1 MKRAVAIV
9 LSLILIG
16 IQAMAAAQV
25 LSTTTVASA
34 CGCCAKQEICR
45 CCCVAP
51 AAPDAIPLP
60 TAPALTSASLDFTA
74 IVPKLLAWT
83 LPVTAPAIVS
93 FTDTSASSLAVPLF
107 QRDCAL
113 LI

>member
-16 IQAMAAAQV
+16 IQAMAAVQT
-25 LSTTTVASA
+25 SSA
-34 CGCCAKQEICR
+34 PSLAKCGCCTPQKT
-45 CCCVAP
+45 CCCVEQSKSE
-51 AAPDAIPLP
+51 AIPLAA
-60 TAPALTSASLDFTA
+60 TPASTSVSLDFTA
-74 IVPKLLAWT
+74 LIPKLLACT
-83 LPVTAPAIVS
+83 LPTTTRVIASSADTA
-93 FTDTSASSLAVPLF
+93 ASSLAIPLF

>member
-16 IQAMAAAQV
+16 IQAMATAQV
-25 LSTTTVASA
+25 LPPRAAASA
-34 CGCCAKQEICR
+34 CDCCAKQEICR

-51 AAPDAIPLP
+51 AAPDAIPFP
-60 TAPALTSASLDFTA
+60 AAPASTSASLDFTT

-83 LPVTAPAIVS
+83 LPSTAPAIVS
-93 FTDTSASSLAVPLF
+93 STDTSASSLAVPLF